1 MSAVLLNVLIGL
13 VTSVLSGG
21 AVLTWRRVRDTR
33 IMRRKAAFFGLRPGR
48 TCLIVLN
55 DHYDKPGSTS
65 HNDVHTLIEI
75 AALAHEASCPIS
87 VLPAGGLHESNGD
100 RTEFCI
106 GGPTSNPRTAGHLAV
121 HLPGVSVRSFSA
133 GRDPGIIIVGSAQ
146 FPFEHGRLEHA
157 LIAKF
162 TPANSSAPV
171 IVICGQRS
179 IDNRAA
185 INFLQREYRSLS
197 RSVGSPDRF
206 CLVVR
211 MISSDTYGHQSAEVA
226 ADVTGAAF
234 AARRVPSAAT
244 AVP

>member
-33 IMRRKAAFFGLRPGR
+33 IVRRRAAFFGLRPGR

-106 GGPTSNPRTAGHLAV
+106 GEPTSNR
-121 HLPGVSVRSFSA
+121 
-133 GRDPGIIIVGSAQ
+133 
-146 FPFEHGRLEHA
+146 
-157 LIAKF
+157 
-162 TPANSSAPV
+162 
-171 IVICGQRS
+171 GQRS
-179 IDNRAA
+179 IDNRVA

-211 MISSDTYGHQSAEVA
+211 IISSDTYGYQSAEVA

-234 AARRVPSAAT
+234 AARPAPSAAT